1 MIERETDTDADTD
14 TETEMKRERERERRR
29 WTVITKKENRQR
41 QILPENKKIETEAE
55 RRSDFRVRGFIYV

>member
-1 MIERETDTDADTD
+1 
-14 TETEMKRERERERRR
+14 MKRERERRRR
-29 WTVITKKENRQR
+29 TVITKKENRQR